1 MNESIT
7 SRVARLMSGSV
18 NALVDAVENA
28 SPELVMEQAI
38 REVDSAIADTQAE
51 LGQQIAQKHLASKK
65 LIEEKPDLTLKE
77 IKAALAAKKIKVGVT
92 AIFRFLESIGLNY
105 KKNGTRQRTKQT

>member
-18 NALVDAVENA
+18 NALVNAVENA

-65 LIEEKPDLTLKE
+65 LIEENNRYEVLAEQLHIAVANGRDDL
-77 IKAALAAKKIKVGVT
+77 A
-92 AIFRFLESIGLNY
+92 
-105 KKNGTRQRTKQT
+105 